1 MRDEVRPLP
10 ALAGTYV
17 IMRRELRALL
27 QDRRSVTMM
36 LVFGLV
42 VPIVVASG
50 AIGSGGKAS
59 VVLGVMT
66 EVLVFPYIAGLQ
78 AALTAFVGERE
89 NGTLGPLLATPLA
102 NASIFAGKLLGS
114 AYIPSLATSVVGLTA
129 FIVFLHGKESDPLL
143 IVRHAIFIET
153 IALSL
158 IAGLAMVVLGLL
170 IGSKAKSVRGAQAI
184 TAVVVFPVIFGVQV
198 LAQVVL
204 YHSVWFAWGVMLVLM
219 VAIVGSLGLAARI
232 WNREEALVS
241 AG

>member
-1 MRDEVRPLP
+1 MQDEIRPLP
-10 ALAGTYV
+10 ALAGMLV

-50 AIGSGGKAS
+50 AIGSGKAS
-59 VVLGVMT
+59 VVLGIMT

-78 AALTAFVGERE
+78 SALTAFVGEKE

-102 NASIFAGKLLGS
+102 NASIFGGKLLGS
-114 AYIPSLATSVVGLTA
+114 AYIPSLVTSLVGLSA
-129 FIVFLHGKESDPLL
+129 FFVFLHGKHSDPLL
-143 IVRHAIFIET
+143 IVAHTTLIET

-158 IAGLAMVVLGLL
+158 IAGLAMVVVGLL

-204 YHSVWFAWGVMLVLM
+204 YQNAWFAWGVILILVI
-219 VAIVGSLGLAARI
+219 AILGSLGLAARI

-241 AG
+241 TG